1 MPKLVENATPEG
13 SSEGVTEPPTFG
25 ENSFEEKTPALA
37 DAPIADAEVSTKRS
51 SANEPSN
58 EESAKKRVKKTS
70 PNGRIEKVAAAAQPS
85 SPVEKPVSDR
95 DTALDAV
102 MGPLI
107 ADKEASTK
115 RLSEIEP
122 LNEESAKKRVK
133 KMIRNEST
141 EGVSAATKPLSPVE
155 NPVLDMELALDGDV
169 DSPIADAEASTS
181 ASSTDAPQ
189 VDLHLDQLAPPVA
202 VHRPSVLQHPSKRA
216 YEFRCKF
223 SQIVAFKNFFENLG
237 SVLHEVT
244 LEVRNDPDGFK
255 GIVADSMDAR
265 GVALVH
271 GKLAGQV
278 ELNVPQATFC
288 ITVKD
293 ILDLFPNVHPQ
304 HFIEIY
310 RLEGTTDITLYVYEP
325 SIRTTTPSIQIKTLA
340 RSIETLEIQEME
352 YSYYVEIE
360 LAAFRNALKTA
371 KSQKATS
378 IQLCVYEIPRSQGGE
393 KTIFFV
399 VKYTGERTSSSFPY
413 ESRIITTGADKGPI
427 TIKALEGGGGSDSGE
442 EEEGLSMQEKLE
454 EMEPSYQGT
463 FLAEYLYLF
472 VKSMDRFN
480 ITLRLGHGRPLIV
493 DYPLGCSSTDGL
505 RYVLA
510 PTCSLD

>member
-1 MPKLVENATPEG
+1 MPKLVKKTNLKG
-13 SSEGVTEPPTFG
+13 SDE
-25 ENSFEEKTPALA
+25 AA
-37 DAPIADAEVSTKRS
+37 AS
-51 SANEPSN
+51 SAPPSF
-58 EESAKKRVKKTS
+58 
-70 PNGRIEKVAAAAQPS
+70 
-85 SPVEKPVSDR
+85 
-95 DTALDAV
+95 
-102 MGPLI
+102 
-107 ADKEASTK
+107 
-115 RLSEIEP
+115 
-122 LNEESAKKRVK
+122 
-133 KMIRNEST
+133 
-141 EGVSAATKPLSPVE
+141 VE
-155 NPVLDMELALDGDV
+155 NPVLDMELEFDGDV
-169 DSPIADAEASTS
+169 DAPIEDADAPIEDADAPIEDADAPIEDAKAPIQGAEAPIQGAEASSS
-181 ASSTDAPQ
+181 ATSTDAPQ
-189 VDLHLDQLAPPVA
+189 DGLRLDELAPPVA
-202 VHRPSVLQHPSKRA
+202 VQRPSVLQHPSKRA

-223 SQIVAFKNFFENLG
+223 SQIVAFKSFFENLG

-304 HFIEIY
+304 HFVEIY

-340 RSIETLEIQEME
+340 RSIETLELNEMD

-427 TIKALEGGGGSDSGE
+427 TIKALEGGGGDSGE
-442 EEEGLSMQEKLE
+442 EEEGVSMQEKLE
-454 EMEPSYQGT
+454 EMEPAYQGN

-480 ITLRLGHGRPLIV
+480 ITLRLAHGRPLIV
-493 DYPLGCSSTDGL
+493 DYPLGCSATDGL

>member
-1 MPKLVENATPEG
+1 MPKLVKNAILKK
-13 SSEGVTEPPTFG
+13 SSH
-25 ENSFEEKTPALA
+25 A
-37 DAPIADAEVSTKRS
+37 
-51 SANEPSN
+51 SA
-58 EESAKKRVKKTS
+58 SA
-70 PNGRIEKVAAAAQPS
+70 
-85 SPVEKPVSDR
+85 
-95 DTALDAV
+95 
-102 MGPLI
+102 
-107 ADKEASTK
+107 
-115 RLSEIEP
+115 
-122 LNEESAKKRVK
+122 
-133 KMIRNEST
+133 
-141 EGVSAATKPLSPVE
+141 PLSSVE
-155 NPVLDMELALDGDV
+155 NPGMG
-169 DSPIADAEASTS
+169 S
-181 ASSTDAPQ
+181 ASAPLSSVENPDIGEEVESDSDAGAPSA
-189 VDLHLDQLAPPVA
+189 DSSAAPREGLLLEELAPPVA
-202 VHRPSVLQHPSKRA
+202 VQRPSVLLQHPSKRA

-223 SQIVAFKNFFENLG
+223 SQIVAFKSFFENLG

-304 HFIEIY
+304 HFIDIY

-340 RSIETLEIQEME
+340 RSIETLELNEMD

-413 ESRIITTGADKGPI
+413 ESRIITTGSDKGPI
-427 TIKALEGGGGSDSGE
+427 TIKALEGGGGDSGE
-442 EEEGLSMQEKLE
+442 EEDDVSMQERLE
-454 EMEPSYQGT
+454 EMAPCYQGN

-480 ITLRLGHGRPLIV
+480 ITLRLGHERPLIV
-493 DYPLGCSSTDGL
+493 DYPLGCSATDGL

-510 PTCSLD
+510 PTSSLD

>member
-1 MPKLVENATPEG
+1 MLKGWISAGILN
-13 SSEGVTEPPTFG
+13 
-25 ENSFEEKTPALA
+25 
-37 DAPIADAEVSTKRS
+37 EVAMSR
-51 SANEPSN
+51 A
-58 EESAKKRVKKTS
+58 VKKT
-70 PNGRIEKVAAAAQPS
+70 I
-85 SPVEKPVSDR
+85 
-95 DTALDAV
+95 L
-102 MGPLI
+102 
-107 ADKEASTK
+107 KESGA
-115 RLSEIEP
+115 
-122 LNEESAKKRVK
+122 
-133 KMIRNEST
+133 
-141 EGVSAATKPLSPVE
+141 VSAAPLSSEE
-155 NPVLDMELALDGDV
+155 NSGFGMDIDDGD
-169 DSPIADAEASTS
+169 ASTS
-181 ASSTDAPQ
+181 AGTPSTPSAVAASAANVASEEAQGAVVPSA
-189 VDLHLDQLAPPVA
+189 DLRLDELRPPVA
-202 VHRPSVLQHPSKRA
+202 VQRPSVLQPPSKRA

-223 SQIVAFKNFFENLG
+223 SQIVAFKSFFENLG

-244 LEVRNDPDGFK
+244 LEVRDDPDGFK

-304 HFIEIY
+304 HFLEIY

-340 RSIETLEIQEME
+340 RSIETLELNEMD

-378 IQLCVYEIPRSQGGE
+378 IQLCVYEIPSPKGGE

-413 ESRIITTGADKGPI
+413 ESRIVTTRSDKGPI
-427 TIKALEGGGGSDSGE
+427 TIKALEGGGGDSGE
-442 EEEGLSMQEKLE
+442 EEEGISMQEKLE
-454 EMEPSYQGT
+454 EMEPSYQGN

-480 ITLRLGHGRPLIV
+480 ITLRLAHERPLIV
-493 DYPLGCSSTDGL
+493 DYPLGCSATDGL

-510 PTCSLD
+510 PTSSID